1 MVLLPQIPDKTS
13 TFHFRSK
20 SGRFELGRCPDTRHS
35 EGPVGVMACLSRE
48 YERSSTIPY

>member
-1 MVLLPQIPDKTS
+1 MALLPHFPDKTS

-20 SGRFELGRCPDTRHS
+20 SGQLGLGQRPGIWHS

-48 YERSSTIPY
+48 YERSSTISP